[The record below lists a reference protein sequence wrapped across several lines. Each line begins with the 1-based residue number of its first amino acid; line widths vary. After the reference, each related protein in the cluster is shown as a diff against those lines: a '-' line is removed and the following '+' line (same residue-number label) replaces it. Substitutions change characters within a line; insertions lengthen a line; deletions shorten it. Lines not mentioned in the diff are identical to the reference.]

1 MHLYIAF
8 KLINLYNYSCILIDG
23 RIIMEQYDNYN
34 KAYKEVDTILSYMP
48 EENVNQIP
56 LNMRNK

>member
-1 MHLYIAF
+1 
-8 KLINLYNYSCILIDG
+8 
-23 RIIMEQYDNYN
+23 MEQYDNYN

-56 LNMRNK
+56 LNMRNMFKEKMDKSHELNHLNLK